1 MRIRHR
7 RVRWPLAVV
16 LFVLLVL
23 AFVPAASAGDG
34 AAAVTPD
41 EARAEASRLMMKVS
55 RETARNPRYGSS
67 EPGWADAGTG
77 EPLLL
82 YSFEGEPKSY
92 LVPVLDGAG
101 KAESVITVDAVTGD
115 WCSYGDVGE
124 GKFPLVDAAEART
137 RVETFLAERGIS
149 ASLPA
154 PQARTA
160 PDKNVYWFFELG
172 GRSALDEVYLP
183 VFLEEGPSTNLD
195 PLPWK
200 RKRTAE
206 VQSADPGGS
215 GGASGGRGAAVT
227 YPGGAP
233 PAYDIPDVPYHSQ
246 ETSYW
251 CGPASLEMLFDYWGE
266 DIPQREIADVV
277 NADYY
282 GSAYNID
289 LVRAAHFSNQSTA
302 IADPWLN
309 GYTDRSL
316 GYGSADAYWENGS
329 SLYASRYSDLKEL
342 VSQNYPVLILT
353 YYDSPPSSGHF
364 RVVKGYNDSLGTFTV
379 HDPWY
384 TDPYQGPDVNFNQSF
399 LVDTLWQ
406 YSHRWGMIAA
416 PWDVAVS
423 KPSAVSAGQ
432 VFTVTANVFYRGP
445 APLDGQYPCM
455 TNSPT
460 ATFQTSGDYQLL
472 AGAVNQVIP
481 GIDTTGS
488 SGSVSWTVRALSSQ
502 STGNIAIVGQGLIDG
517 TSYSYSSYSDWIGG
531 VGTGPAGPQQTSRT
545 WGHDS
550 VGVPVGSTT
559 WYLAEGSTNGG
570 FETWVL
576 VQNPGGSDA
585 HVELTYM
592 TPSGPVAGPTAIVP
606 ATSRKTF
613 FVADRVP
620 NQWSVSTKVT
630 SSVPVIAERAMYGP
644 GRQWGHD
651 SVASRAA
658 SDTWYL
664 AEGSTAAG
672 FETWVVV
679 QNPNGSA
686 ANVTLTFM
694 TPDGPVAGPTV
705 SVGANSRRTFFVAD
719 TVPDEWSVSTK
730 VTSNRPVIAERAM
743 YGGGRAWGHDS
754 AGVTAAA
761 GSWYLAEGCTNG
773 GFETW
778 VVVQNPNGSA
788 ADVTLTYMTADGEV
802 TGPSF
807 SLPAN
812 SRKTVNVADEVPG
825 TWEVSTKVTA
835 NRPVIAERA
844 MYGGGRKWGHDS
856 AGVSSPSNDWYLAEG
871 CTQTGFETWVL
882 VQNPNDYDVDVQLTY
897 MTTAG
902 AIPGPAATLA
912 PNSRTTFNVAETVP
926 FEWEI
931 STFVHADAGVIAER
945 SMYGDPN

>member
-1 MRIRHR
+1 MHIRR
-7 RVRWPLAVV
+7 RMRWPLAAA
-16 LFVLLVL
+16 LCIILVL
-23 AFVPAASAGDG
+23 ALAPAVWAGDG
-34 AAAVTPD
+34 AAAVTAED
-41 EARAEASRLMMKVS
+41 ARAEASRLITRVN
-55 RETARNPRYGSS
+55 RETGRNPRSGSA
-67 EPGWADAGTG
+67 EPGWEGARTG

-82 YSFEGEPKSY
+82 HSFDGKPKSY
-92 LVPVLDGAG
+92 LFPVLGDDGG
-101 KAESVITVDAVTGD
+101 AESVITVDASTGE
-115 WCSYGDVGE
+115 WCSYGDVTE
-124 GKFPLVDAAEART
+124 GRFPLVDSGEAAAR
-137 RVETFLAERGIS
+137 VKAFLSERGIE
-149 ASLPA
+149 ASLGS

-172 GRSALDEVYLP
+172 GRSALREVYLP
-183 VFLEEGPSTNLD
+183 VFLKESPTTNLD

-200 RKRTAE
+200 KKRSSTAP
-206 VQSADPGGS
+206 AP
-215 GGASGGRGAAVT
+215 ASGGSAVASVPAFTAT

-233 PAYDIPDVPYHSQ
+233 PAYDIPDVPHYYQ
-246 ETSYW
+246 DTSYW

-302 IADPWLN
+302 VADPWLR
-309 GYTDRSL
+309 GYSARPL
-316 GYGSADAYWENGS
+316 GYGSADAYWNDS
-329 SLYASRYSDLKEL
+329 SLFSRRYSDLKEL

-364 RVVKGYNDSLGTFTV
+364 RLVKGYNDSLGTFIV

-384 TDPYQGPDVNFNQSF
+384 TPPYQGPNVNFNQSF
-399 LVDTLWQ
+399 LVDTLWP
-406 YSHRWGMIAA
+406 YSNRWGMIAA
-416 PWDVAVS
+416 PWEVTVS
-423 KPSAVSAGQ
+423 KPSSVSAGQ
-432 VFTVTANVFYRGP
+432 VFNVTASVFYRGP
-445 APLDGQYPCM
+445 SPLAGQYPCT

-472 AGAVNQVIP
+472 SGAVNQVIP
-481 GIDTTGS
+481 GIGATGS
-488 SGSVSWTVRALSSQ
+488 SGSVSWTVKALSSQ
-502 STGNIAIVGQGLIDG
+502 STGNIQIVGQGLIDG
-517 TSYSYSSYSDWIGG
+517 TSYTYSSYSDWIGG
-531 VGTGPAGPQQTSRT
+531 IGTGASGPQPTSRT

-550 VGVPVGSTT
+550 VGVPAGSTN

-585 HVELTYM
+585 HVQLTYM
-592 TPSGPVAGPTAIVP
+592 TPSGPVAGPTATLP
-606 ATSRKTF
+606 ANSRKTF

-620 NQWSVSTKVT
+620 GQWSVSTKVA
-630 SSVPVIAERAMYGP
+630 SDVPVIAERAMYGP

-651 SVASRAA
+651 SVAVPAA
-658 SDTWYL
+658 SNTWYL
-664 AEGSTAAG
+664 AEGSTAGG

-679 QNPNGSA
+679 QNPNVDA
-686 ANVTLTFM
+686 ANVTLTYM
-694 TPDGPVAGPTV
+694 TPGGPVAGPTFN
-705 SVGANSRRTFFVAD
+705 VGANSRKTLFVAD
-719 TVPDEWSVSTK
+719 TVPNEWSVSTK
-730 VTSNRPVIAERAM
+730 VTANMPVIAERAM
-743 YGGGRAWGHDS
+743 YGGGRTWGHDS
-754 AGVTAAA
+754 AGVTTAASA
-761 GSWYLAEGCTNG
+761 WYLAEGCTNG

-778 VVVQNPNGSA
+778 VVVQNPSGSA
-788 ADVTLTYMTADGEV
+788 ANVTLTYMTTDGEV
-802 TGPSF
+802 PGPSF

-812 SRKTVNVADEVPG
+812 SRRTVNVADVVPN
-825 TWEVSTKVTA
+825 TWEVSTRVTA

-856 AGVSSPSNDWYLAEG
+856 AGVSTPSSDWYLAEG

-902 AIPGPAATLA
+902 AVPGPSATLA
-912 PNSRTTFNVAETVP
+912 ANSRTTFNVADTIP
-926 FEWEI
+926 FEWEV
-931 STFVHADAGVIAER
+931 STHVRSTGGGVIAER